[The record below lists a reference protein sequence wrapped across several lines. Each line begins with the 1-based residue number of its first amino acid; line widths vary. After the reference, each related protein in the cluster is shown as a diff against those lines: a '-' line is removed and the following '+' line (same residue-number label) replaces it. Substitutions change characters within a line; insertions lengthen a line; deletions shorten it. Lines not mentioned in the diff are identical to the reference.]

1 MPKQRTRVRRKASP
15 LDLTDHDV
23 TETEEVGVI
32 RPPAR
37 RTRVRKQTQVS
48 ELATDLHPVSESA
61 TPTADQ
67 IAASMI
73 AQLKGAGL
81 QLTNANGQQVSNDSL
96 ATVFVPPIATTSV
109 ISSTSVTSCIPST
122 LPRSSLQPQ
131 MSGSLIPPIST
142 DPHLLNYRPV
152 ISGAEEVQTLG
163 IDTSAIGN
171 TAMYLIK
178 NTLPLGFNVS
188 DKVKK
193 EIWTDNY
200 VDLIALLP
208 NFNDEDDDDVL
219 FKTRAVKISTNS
231 KPRHFL
237 SIHQWT
243 AAFDIFMSLYYIKYP
258 DSILSLIKY
267 AYNVRAMSKQ
277 FGFNIA
283 RSYDETFRRVRKMM
297 RFDWAVVNDDLWR
310 TAFYENS
317 SSQTSTINRT
327 GKHVGSSPFPKRAQQ
342 QHNPFPIGYCWAY
355 CKTGGCSNITFC
367 RLKHQC
373 VQCAK
378 KHATV
383 TCREWI
389 ANNGKSANTSKSK
402 PAGTFS

>member
-1 MPKQRTRVRRKASP
+1 M
-15 LDLTDHDV
+15 
-23 TETEEVGVI
+23 
-32 RPPAR
+32 
-37 RTRVRKQTQVS
+37 
-48 ELATDLHPVSESA
+48 
-61 TPTADQ
+61 
-67 IAASMI
+67 
-73 AQLKGAGL
+73 
-81 QLTNANGQQVSNDSL
+81 
-96 ATVFVPPIATTSV
+96 
-109 ISSTSVTSCIPST
+109 
-122 LPRSSLQPQ
+122 
-131 MSGSLIPPIST
+131 
-142 DPHLLNYRPV
+142 
-152 ISGAEEVQTLG
+152 QTLG
-163 IDTSAIGN
+163 IDTNAIGN

-200 VDLIALLP
+200 VDLISLLP

-231 KPRHFL
+231 KPRQFL
-237 SIHQWT
+237 TIHQWT

-297 RFDWAVVNDDLWR
+297 HFDWAVVNDELWR

-327 GKHVGSSPFPKRAQQ
+327 GKHVGSTPFPKRAQQ

-355 CKTGGCSNITFC
+355 CKTGGCSNISFC